1 MSSPSK
7 KVQLV
12 GFKNFVRHNP
22 MSDRFDVR
30 HFHHVEFYCGD
41 ATNTSKRFQWGLGL
55 NLVAKSDQSTGN
67 HEGASYVTQSN
78 DVTIVFTAPYA
89 LETEKDAAATFPLP
103 GFDMEFAHKF
113 TQKHGLAIRAL
124 GLAVGDAKEAYDASV
139 KNGAVGVL
147 EPKTLTDK
155 ASGKSAVVAEVKLY
169 GDVVMRYVSGDFDG
183 PYLPG
188 YDAVEATGP
197 DLGIGIRR
205 FDHCVGNVPKLI
217 EAVEYVMGFTGF
229 HEFSEFTAEDVG
241 TLDSGLNSMVLASNN
256 QMVLIPM
263 NEPTFG
269 TPRKSQIQTYLEQN
283 VGPGLQ
289 HMALKTD
296 DIFQTLV
303 EMRKRSF
310 LGGFEFMPRPEKG
323 YYERLPARIG
333 TDLSPKQYAQI
344 EELGL
349 LVDRDDQGILLQIFT
364 KPLGDRPTVF
374 FEIIERVGCMADIS
388 GRLEQAAGCGGFGKG
403 NFSELFKSIEE
414 YEKTLSV

>member
-7 KVQLV
+7 KIQLV

-30 HFHHVEFYCGD
+30 NFHHVEFYCGD

-78 DVTIVFTAPYA
+78 DVKIVFTAPYA
-89 LETEKDAAATFPLP
+89 LETEKDPDAKFPLP

-113 TQKHGLAIRAL
+113 TQTHGLAIRAL
-124 GLAVGDAKEAYDASV
+124 GIAVGDAKEAYEKSV
-139 KNGAVGVL
+139 KNGGVGVL
-147 EPKTLTDK
+147 EPKTMTDK
-155 ASGKSAVVAEVKLY
+155 ASGKTAVISEVKLY
-169 GDVVMRYVSGDFDG
+169 GDVVIRWVSGDFDG

-188 YDAVEATGP
+188 YEAVAAGP
-197 DLGIGIRR
+197 DLSIGIQR

-217 EAVEYVMGFTGF
+217 EAVEYVVGFTGF

-241 TLDSGLNSMVLASNN
+241 TVDSGLNSMVLASNN
-256 QMVLIPM
+256 EMVLLPV

-296 DIFQTLV
+296 DIFRTLA
-303 EMRKRSF
+303 EMRQRSF

-333 TDLSPKQYAQI
+333 NDLSPKQYAQI

-349 LVDRDDQGILLQIFT
+349 LVDKDDQGILLQIFT

-374 FEIIERVGCMADIS
+374 FEIIERVGCMLDIS

-414 YEKTLSV
+414 YEKTLNV